1 MLNTIKFNISNMGI
15 SERIKERMEALQ
27 IKQADIVRTIR
38 ASKGTVSLW
47 IKGETVPS
55 GENLVKLAR
64 VLDRSPEWLQ
74 TGRETSKA
82 LQVDYEHNA
91 DFVGV
96 AKSFRPV
103 PVVGTAKLGDD
114 GDYSLEQV
122 DANVVLDA
130 PTSDPNAC
138 ALRVVG
144 DSMHP
149 AIRHGWYVVIEP
161 SIDPR
166 HGLYVAVE
174 THSGKRMVKELLSMD
189 SDVVRLESVNPKHGR
204 TTLDAKEVKTVQA
217 VTMIVQA
224 SKARVVG

>member
-1 MLNTIKFNISNMGI
+1 MDMHQIRLKNLLLVIEKAGSQARLADYVGIKSSYISQIKSPKHPTNMGNDI
-15 SERIKERMEALQ
+15 ARRIEKAM
-27 IKQADIVRTIR
+27 
-38 ASKGTVSLW
+38 
-47 IKGETVPS
+47 
-55 GENLVKLAR
+55 NLPFGWMDNLHDEPEGLLIP
-64 VLDRSPEWLQ
+64 LDC
-74 TGRETSKA
+74 
-82 LQVDYEHNA
+82 EHNA

-103 PVVGTAKLGDD
+103 PVAGTAKLGDD

-122 DANVVLDA
+122 DANMVLDV

-161 SIDPR
+161 SVDPR

-189 SDVVRLESVNPKHGR
+189 NDVVRLESVNPKHGR
-204 TTLDAKEVKTVQA
+204 TTLEAKEVKTVQA

-224 SKARVVG
+224 SKARMIVT